1 MKNVLLRLRE
11 YKETLTSTETAIA
24 EYIEE
29 NSSLASKLT
38 VRELAEKTFA
48 SPSTIVRLCRK
59 LGFEG
64 YNDFQKELM
73 VDLAIVKDGNED
85 HSEFSFDKNED
96 VNSIIQK
103 IQSNSINIIQD
114 SIKLL
119 DDASIIEVADRL
131 YEARNVLLFGI
142 GASYYVSRDLYL
154 KLLRLNKPTVSNED
168 YHSMLLAT
176 MNSSKDDL
184 AFVFSYSGNTKEMI
198 KCMEHLKE
206 NGTTIVSIT
215 RFTPTELSKMAD
227 IPLYVASTEPIFR
240 KGAMTS
246 RIAMLNIIDIIYTV
260 YISRHYDETMNKLIN
275 THINKDKTV

>member
-73 VDLAIVKDGNED
+73 VDLAIVKDGNEN

-168 YHSMLLAT
+168 YHSMLLAS

-206 NGTTIVSIT
+206 NGTTIGLLGRSA
-215 RFTPTELSKMAD
+215 L
-227 IPLYVASTEPIFR
+227 
-240 KGAMTS
+240 
-246 RIAMLNIIDIIYTV
+246 
-260 YISRHYDETMNKLIN
+260 
-275 THINKDKTV
+275 

>member
-1 MKNVLLRLRE
+1 M
-11 YKETLTSTETAIA
+11 
-24 EYIEE
+24 
-29 NSSLASKLT
+29 
-38 VRELAEKTFA
+38 
-48 SPSTIVRLCRK
+48 RLCRK

-73 VDLAIVKDGNED
+73 VDLAIVKDGNEN

-168 YHSMLLAT
+168 YHSMLLAS

>member
-11 YKETLTSTETAIA
+11 YKETLTSTETAID

-73 VDLAIVKDGNED
+73 VDLAIVKDGNEN

-168 YHSMLLAT
+168 YHSMLLAS

-198 KCMEHLKE
+198 KCM
-206 NGTTIVSIT
+206 
-215 RFTPTELSKMAD
+215 
-227 IPLYVASTEPIFR
+227 
-240 KGAMTS
+240 
-246 RIAMLNIIDIIYTV
+246 
-260 YISRHYDETMNKLIN
+260 
-275 THINKDKTV
+275 

>member
-1 MKNVLLRLRE
+1 
-11 YKETLTSTETAIA
+11 
-24 EYIEE
+24 
-29 NSSLASKLT
+29 
-38 VRELAEKTFA
+38 
-48 SPSTIVRLCRK
+48 
-59 LGFEG
+59 
-64 YNDFQKELM
+64 M
-73 VDLAIVKDGNED
+73 VDLAIVKDGNEN

-168 YHSMLLAT
+168 YHSMLLSS

-198 KCMEHLKE
+198 KCMEHLK
-206 NGTTIVSIT
+206 
-215 RFTPTELSKMAD
+215 
-227 IPLYVASTEPIFR
+227 
-240 KGAMTS
+240 
-246 RIAMLNIIDIIYTV
+246 
-260 YISRHYDETMNKLIN
+260 
-275 THINKDKTV
+275 